1 MYAVVTFRSR
11 RVRPALVVPATA
23 IMRLHDKDWVFR
35 KEISNRFR
43 RVEVQGIGAAPD
55 GMQEV
60 RDGLKAD
67 DEVVL
72 KALDFSTAVA
82 EKKE

>member
-1 MYAVVTFRSR
+1 
-11 RVRPALVVPATA
+11 VPGTA

-35 KEISNRFR
+35 KEASNRFR
-43 RVEVQGIGAAPD
+43 RVEVHVSGGAAD

-60 RDGLKAD
+60 REGLKAD

>member
-1 MYAVVTFRSR
+1 
-11 RVRPALVVPATA
+11 
-23 IMRLHDKDWVFR
+23 MRLHDKDWVFR
-35 KEISNRFR
+35 KEGSGRFR
-43 RVEVQGIGAAPD
+43 RVEVRVSGTAAD

-60 RDGLKAD
+60 REGLKQD

>member
-1 MYAVVTFRSR
+1 
-11 RVRPALVVPATA
+11 
-23 IMRLHDKDWVFR
+23 
-35 KEISNRFR
+35 
-43 RVEVQGIGAAPD
+43 
-55 GMQEV
+55 MQEV
-60 RDGLKAD
+60 REGLKQD

>member
-1 MYAVVTFRSR
+1 
-11 RVRPALVVPATA
+11 
-23 IMRLHDKDWVFR
+23 MRLHDKDWVFR
-35 KEISNRFR
+35 KEGSNRFR
-43 RVEVQGIGAAPD
+43 RVEVHVSGGAAD

-60 RDGLKAD
+60 REGLKAD